1 MERIQFIYWTGV
13 AVSAIIALI
22 LTLVKHEI
30 RLTDIISALFN
41 IVVSWA
47 CPISLICIGIVNVL
61 KATNRDPL
69 IWKKKEDKNPKLI
82 RTKK

>member
-1 MERIQFIYWTGV
+1 MEKIQFIYWTGV
-13 AVSAIIALI
+13 AVSAVIALI
-22 LTLVKHEI
+22 LTLVKREI

-41 IVVSWA
+41 IAVSWA
-47 CPISLICIGIVNVL
+47 CPISLICIAIVNVL
-61 KATNRDPL
+61 KSINRDPL

>member
-13 AVSAIIALI
+13 AVSAVIALI

-41 IVVSWA
+41 IAVSWA
-47 CPISLICIGIVNVL
+47 CPISLISIAIVTVL
-61 KATNRDPL
+61 KSINKDPL